1 MKSII
6 ILAPDGH
13 VIVAPIRNGITLKML
28 QDLVGGY
35 IETVPAQPPGTV
47 LIVNE
52 EGKLRGM
59 AYNAR
64 ATNISRLYGD
74 NIVGIAVMCRAE
86 GEELLPFDQKEAF
99 ALLHEHYD
107 LKPNEVVVMK

>member
-35 IETVPAQPPGTV
+35 IETVPAKPEGTV

-59 AYNAR
+59 AYNTR
-64 ATNISRLYGD
+64 ATNISRLYGG
-74 NIVGIAVMCRAE
+74 NIVGVAVMCRAE

-99 ALLHEHYD
+99 ALLYEYYG
-107 LKPNEVVVMK
+107 LKQDEVVVMK